1 MGTDWEDCIIALQKE
16 LKSRNI
22 LFLQIEPIDGELES
36 NITQKPYKKFL
47 TPHTRVLDLTLSED
61 EILAQM
67 HEK

>member
-1 MGTDWEDCIIALQKE
+1 LQKE

-22 LFLQIEPIDGELES
+22 VLFQIEPIDGELES
-36 NITQKPYKKFL
+36 NNTQKPYKKFL
-47 TPHTRVLDLTLSED
+47 TPHTRVLDLSLTED